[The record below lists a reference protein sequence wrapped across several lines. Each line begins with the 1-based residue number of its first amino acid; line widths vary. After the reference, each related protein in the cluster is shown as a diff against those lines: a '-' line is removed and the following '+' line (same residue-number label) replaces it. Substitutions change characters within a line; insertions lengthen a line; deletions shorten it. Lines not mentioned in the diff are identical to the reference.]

1 MRASLPSKASRSDVE
16 ACLAMCRYL
25 GDFPFRHGFEVMQ
38 VLSYHILQSV
48 EMDRL
53 HCTETAKDLAFSMD
67 YGRL

>member
-1 MRASLPSKASRSDVE
+1 
-16 ACLAMCRYL
+16 MCRYL